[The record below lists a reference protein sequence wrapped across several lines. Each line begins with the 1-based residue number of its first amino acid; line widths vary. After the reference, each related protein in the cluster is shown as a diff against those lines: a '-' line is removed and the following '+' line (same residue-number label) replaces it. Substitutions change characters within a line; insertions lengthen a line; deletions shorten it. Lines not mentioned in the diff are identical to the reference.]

1 MKLEIFYISGKKY
14 LGVTKMSI
22 ENDIARA
29 EINKAALI
37 PSILTALIIDTILL
51 VYGFEVYWD
60 ITMSF
65 IPITAIG
72 VMVLFVGFKLFVL
85 FNTRLALTNKRIYGK
100 TGIINTKSMDSPI
113 SKINSVSVEQGFWGK
128 VFRYSTIS
136 VSTSSGTYK
145 FAYIK
150 NADEF
155 KEKTMEQ
162 IDAYENEKLKNQAA
176 ALANS
181 LNQ

>member
-1 MKLEIFYISGKKY
+1 
-14 LGVTKMSI
+14 MSI
-22 ENDIARA
+22 ENDIAKA
-29 EINKAALI
+29 KINKAALI

-51 VYGFEVYWD
+51 AYNFSYD
-60 ITMSF
+60 DYYIF
-65 IPITAIG
+65 ISSIIAIG

-85 FNTRLALTNKRIYGK
+85 FNTRLALTSKRIYGK

-136 VSTSSGTYK
+136 VSTSSGTFK

-162 IDAYENEKLKNQAA
+162 IDAYENERLKNQAA
-176 ALANS
+176 QLMGAMN
-181 LNQ
+181 NH

>member
-1 MKLEIFYISGKKY
+1 MKLEIFYISGKNY

-22 ENDIARA
+22 ENDIAKA

-51 VYGFEVYWD
+51 AYNFSYD
-60 ITMSF
+60 DYYIF
-65 IPITAIG
+65 ISSIIAIG

-85 FNTRLALTNKRIYGK
+85 FNTRLALTSKRIYGK

-136 VSTSSGTYK
+136 VSTSSGTFK

>member
-1 MKLEIFYISGKKY
+1 MSFGQKY
-14 LGVTKMSI
+14 LEVTKMSI
-22 ENDIARA
+22 ENDIAKA

-37 PSILTALIIDTILL
+37 PSILTVLIIDTVILSIGMGYYDFTFWLLEIL
-51 VYGFEVYWD
+51 VAMAV
-60 ITMSF
+60 
-65 IPITAIG
+65 
-72 VMVLFVGFKLFVL
+72 VLLIVVGFKLFVL

-136 VSTSSGTYK
+136 VSTSSGTFK

>member
-1 MKLEIFYISGKKY
+1 
-14 LGVTKMSI
+14 MSI
-22 ENDIARA
+22 ENDIAKA
-29 EINKAALI
+29 KINKAALI

-51 VYGFEVYWD
+51 AYNFSYD
-60 ITMSF
+60 DYYIF
-65 IPITAIG
+65 ISSIIAIG

-85 FNTRLALTNKRIYGK
+85 FNTRLALTSKRIYGK

-113 SKINSVSVEQGFWGK
+113 NKINSVSVEQGFWGK

-136 VSTSSGTYK
+136 VSTSSGTFK

-162 IDAYENEKLKNQAA
+162 IDAYENERLKNQAA
-176 ALANS
+176 QLMGAMN
-181 LNQ
+181 NH